1 MCIDCDPGYLPNV
14 DGTMCEGIVQ
24 FFIHNYEMTVSAQ
37 TLMSV
42 QAIMVDVIRC
52 VPTLM
57 GALSV
62 LVILDTS

>member
-1 MCIDCDPGYLPNV
+1 MKVSSFLRIQYNV
-14 DGTMCEGIVQ
+14 
-24 FFIHNYEMTVSAQ
+24 HEMIVSAQ

-52 VPTLM
+52 VPTLK

-62 LVILDTS
+62 LAILDTN

>member
-1 MCIDCDPGYLPNV
+1 
-14 DGTMCEGIVQ
+14 
-24 FFIHNYEMTVSAQ
+24 MTVSAQ